1 MAMNLKLKGM
11 PYQAFYHGLL
21 LARRS
26 DGRLYQSRAGTILYG
41 LFLAFLLRCNLLMSE
56 GQCHI
61 RRLCKAVQLAS
72 CGDHEGGMRPYAN
85 ASGDLA
91 TVSTDRMDNSN
102 GVVTHLY

>member
-41 LFLAFLLRCNLLMSE
+41 LFLAFLLRCNLLMWSSE
-56 GQCHI
+56 KIEGVAPYPQLI
-61 RRLCKAVQLAS
+61 YRLQAS
-72 CGDHEGGMRPYAN
+72 AAQVGW
-85 ASGDLA
+85 
-91 TVSTDRMDNSN
+91 
-102 GVVTHLY
+102 